1 MSFLIDT
8 DTCSAHLKGNR
19 AVNNRF
25 LQYTG
30 GLRVSTVT
38 MGELYTWAMRAA
50 APPQRL
56 QGLQEMLRDVT
67 VLEVTLDVARKFGEL
82 RAALYDQ
89 GLPPPDMDLMIA
101 ATALLYDLTL
111 VTHNT
116 KDFAH
121 VPGLRMVDW
130 LAP

>member
-56 QGLQEMLRDVT
+56 QGLQEMLKDVT
-67 VLEVTLDVARKFGEL
+67 VLEVTLDVARQFGEL
-82 RAALYDQ
+82 RAAL
-89 GLPPPDMDLMIA
+89 
-101 ATALLYDLTL
+101 T
-111 VTHNT
+111 T
-116 KDFAH
+116 KDSRR
-121 VPGLRMVDW
+121 PTW
-130 LAP
+130 I